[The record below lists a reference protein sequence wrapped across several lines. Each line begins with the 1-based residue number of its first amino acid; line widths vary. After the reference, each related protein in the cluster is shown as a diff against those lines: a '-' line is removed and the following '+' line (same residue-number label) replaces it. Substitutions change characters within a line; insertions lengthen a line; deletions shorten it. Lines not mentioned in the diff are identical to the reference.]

1 MNGLDLWDLRQKL
14 DEANILICFN
24 GPLSQS
30 IIEQLGVAVKR
41 YLEAETHNAGRLY
54 DVFAVYI
61 EQSQNIRNYTAGKA
75 AAIQATSTSAS
86 LAELQRYDS
95 ATIAIGR
102 LDDDHYLVTSGNP
115 VAKSDLPPLMAL
127 LDSLAKLDADGLK
140 ACYREQRRRP
150 REDGSP
156 SAGLGLIDMAR
167 KSSRPLEYRVRDIDA
182 DTAYFHLTAVI

>member
-61 EQSQNIRNYTAGKA
+61 EQSQNIQNYTASKA
-75 AAIQATSTSAS
+75 VAQAASQTVS

-115 VAKSDLPPLMAL
+115 VAKSDLPPLTAL
-127 LDSLAKLDADGLK
+127 LDALAKLDAEGLK

>member
-41 YLEAETHNAGRLY
+41 YLEAETHNVGRLY

-61 EQSQNIRNYTAGKA
+61 EQSQNIQNYTAGKA
-75 AAIQATSTSAS
+75 ASAS
-86 LAELQRYDS
+86 ASPAELQRYDS

-115 VAKSDLPPLMAL
+115 MAKSDLPPLTAL

-156 SAGLGLIDMAR
+156 NAGLGLIDMAR

>member
-61 EQSQNIRNYTAGKA
+61 EQSQNIQNYTARKVTSQA
-75 AAIQATSTSAS
+75 ASTTAS
-86 LAELQRYDS
+86 LAEMQRYDS

-102 LDDDHYLVTSGNP
+102 LDGDHYLVTSGNP
-115 VAKSDLPPLMAL
+115 VAKSDLPPLTAL
-127 LDSLAKLDADGLK
+127 LDALAKLDAEGLK

-156 SAGLGLIDMAR
+156 NAGLGLIDMAR

>member
-61 EQSQNIRNYTAGKA
+61 EQSQNIQNYTASKA
-75 AAIQATSTSAS
+75 ASQAATQAAS
-86 LAELQRYDS
+86 LADLQRYDS

-115 VAKSDLPPLMAL
+115 VAKIDLPPLTAL
-127 LDSLAKLDADGLK
+127 LDALAKLDADGLK

>member
-61 EQSQNIRNYTAGKA
+61 EQSQNIQNYTATKV
-75 AAIQATSTSAS
+75 AS
-86 LAELQRYDS
+86 PAEAQRYDN

-102 LDDDHYLVTSGNP
+102 LDGDHYLVTSGNP
-115 VAKSDLPPLMAL
+115 VAKSDLPPLTAL
-127 LDSLAKLDADGLK
+127 LDALAKLDAEGLK